1 MLRRYT
7 MPQRSP
13 SIFSPAPDLATIPEA
28 IWEKAR
34 DREVLIRPLAEQ
46 SISPQDQVEAAARI
60 LGLSARH
67 VYTLIQRYR
76 MSGGLLTSL
85 IPGKTSGGRGKSRLS
100 GDQDAIIREAIEA
113 VYLNQQRAP
122 VSRVIEDIHRRCH
135 RAKINPPSAGTVRR
149 RIQALSVQEVIRQR
163 HGSKVL
169 RSQTAPVTGSFPDN
183 PYPLAVI
190 QIDHTP
196 VDLII
201 VDEIE
206 REPIGRP
213 YLTVAIDVY
222 SRCITGFC
230 LSLDPPS
237 AVTVGLCLT
246 HAVLAKEE
254 WLAARGIEGDW
265 PIWGKPEWL
274 YVDNAAEFHSEALRR
289 GCAQHGIELDYR
301 PVGQPHYG
309 GIVERVIGTP
319 MRLVHDLP
327 GTTFSNVA
335 ARGDYPSEGRAALT
349 LAELEH
355 WLSVAIVNYYHQKT
369 HTGLKVPPLI
379 RYREGIQ
386 QRSNEL
392 EQPYPQALGNTQAFI
407 IDFLPVVWRTV
418 QRHGFM
424 IDHIAYYSD
433 ALRPWIGDPGLGKF
447 LIRRDPR
454 DLSRVYVLDP
464 QSQHYLEVPYR
475 SLARPSITL
484 WEHRLAL
491 KRLRAQGAQHTDEK
505 AIFRAIDEMRA
516 IAEAAA
522 TTTRSARRQ
531 NQRRRQTQP
540 PPAKPDRVTTTPTR
554 KNPKPEPFDDI
565 EPW

>member
-1 MLRRYT
+1 MST
-7 MPQRSP
+7 KPQTIACS
-13 SIFSPAPDLATIPEA
+13 SPDLATVSEA
-28 IWEKAR
+28 NWAEAKR
-34 DREVLIRPLAEQ
+34 REAVIRPLAEQ
-46 SISPQDQVEAAARI
+46 PTCSKAQARTAAQA
-60 LGLSARH
+60 LGLAERRI
-67 VYTLIQRYR
+67 YMLIHAYRY
-76 MSGGLLTSL
+76 SGGLLTSL
-85 IPGKTSGGRGKSRLS
+85 VPGKTDGGRGKSRLS
-100 GDQDAIIREAIEA
+100 GEQDAIIREAIEA
-113 VYLNQQRAP
+113 VYLNRQQAP
-122 VSRVIEDIHRRCH
+122 VSQVIEEVHRHCH
-135 RAKINPPSAGTVRR
+135 QAGISPPSAGAVRR
-149 RIQALSVQEVIRQR
+149 RVQALSVHETVRQR
-163 HGSKVL
+163 QGSQAL
-169 RSQTAPVTGSFPDN
+169 RRRAAPVIGTFPDS

-201 VDEIE
+201 VDDSE

-237 AVTVGLCLT
+237 AVTVSLCLT

-265 PIWGKPEWL
+265 PIWGKPERL
-274 YVDNAAEFHSEALRR
+274 HVDNAAEFHSDALCR
-289 GCAQHGIELDYR
+289 GCEQHSMELDHR

-309 GIVERVIGTP
+309 GIVERVIGTL
-319 MRLVHDLP
+319 MQLVHDLP

-335 ARGDYPSEGRAALT
+335 ERGDYPSEGRAVLT

-355 WLSVAIVNYYHQKT
+355 WLSVAIVNYYHQKP
-369 HTGLKVPPLI
+369 HAGLNVPPLI
-379 RYREGIQ
+379 RYREGV
-386 QRSNEL
+386 QRRRDEL
-392 EQPYPQALGNTQAFI
+392 GQPYPPVPGNAQAFI

-433 ALRPWIGDPGLGKF
+433 ALRPWIGDPSLGKF

-464 QSQHYLEVPYR
+464 QSQQYLEVPYR
-475 SLARPSITL
+475 CLARPSITL
-484 WEHRLAL
+484 WEHRQAL
-491 KRLRAQGAQHTDEK
+491 KRLRAQGALHTDEV

-516 IAEAAA
+516 IVEAAA
-522 TTTRSARRQ
+522 TTTRSTRRQ
-531 NQRRRQTQP
+531 NQRRRQTQTTL
-540 PPAKPDRVTTTPTR
+540 AKPNQATTTPTR
-554 KNPKPEPFDDI
+554 KNSKPERFDDI